1 MSEENAPQVPE
12 YKGWESVVLRI
23 LKWLAIIGVILF
35 ILATALSRLGGNSP
49 VLRESIEEFLTDTT
63 PYTARIGTLNS
74 MRFFPNIAIDITDV
88 QLRGGDDGMGETMIR
103 IGAARLVMPF
113 FDALFRPGHF
123 KDIHIENLMAKPG
136 SILNKSIEVSAMNVR
151 EQDARATFIV
161 EGAIDNSPLHAKFGL
176 QTKGKPGR
184 HTYVIGRQ
192 RDFEISLA
200 DLTARGSIHN
210 TVIGGYKFENIVL
223 LNKQKEVLHGH
234 IDMDRASSGKLEFN
248 GQLRLEPG
256 KTRIDP
262 DVTLDWTGET
272 PLIFGK
278 VTSNELI
285 LSDVTGESPAQRT
298 IDALDKIFGEQN
310 AALDLSGLTLDLNL
324 DVQKFKVG
332 AVELGKLKA
341 PLILE
346 EGDLH
351 IGPLEGKIVGENS
364 VATSIC

>member
-136 SILNKSIEVSAMNVR
+136 SILR
-151 EQDARATFIV
+151 
-161 EGAIDNSPLHAKFGL
+161 
-176 QTKGKPGR
+176 
-184 HTYVIGRQ
+184 
-192 RDFEISLA
+192 
-200 DLTARGSIHN
+200 
-210 TVIGGYKFENIVL
+210 
-223 LNKQKEVLHGH
+223 KECL
-234 IDMDRASSGKLEFN
+234 
-248 GQLRLEPG
+248 
-256 KTRIDP
+256 
-262 DVTLDWTGET
+262 
-272 PLIFGK
+272 
-278 VTSNELI
+278 
-285 LSDVTGESPAQRT
+285 
-298 IDALDKIFGEQN
+298 
-310 AALDLSGLTLDLNL
+310 
-324 DVQKFKVG
+324 
-332 AVELGKLKA
+332 KLKLA
-341 PLILE
+341 L
-346 EGDLH
+346 
-351 IGPLEGKIVGENS
+351 
-364 VATSIC
+364 